1 VASTGEPPAA
11 ALGDV
16 VVRTQAGAR
25 RFPAKER
32 VDACARVLDDPP
44 MPTADTP
51 TAAAFV
57 ARLEAEATE
66 VERRKYRRYFPERH
80 EEFIGV
86 RMGAVFAAAR
96 DNAGMDLAEIERL
109 LEHDAHEVRAGAVRI
124 MAEQAKATSTTD
136 ERRRELADLYVR
148 RHDRIDDW
156 DLVDLGAWEVLGRSL
171 LDRDRGVL
179 DELAASDDPWR
190 RRSAIC
196 ATFAFI
202 RRGEL
207 DETYRLAALLLDD
220 GHDLVRKAVGWAL
233 RNAGDADPG
242 RLRDFLEAHAATMP
256 RVTLRNAIEKLPSV
270 ERSRLLALGKG

>member
-1 VASTGEPPAA
+1 MI
-11 ALGDV
+11 
-16 VVRTQAGAR
+16 R
-25 RFPAKER
+25 
-32 VDACARVLDDPP
+32 P
-44 MPTADTP
+44 MPTPASGP

-57 ARLEAEATE
+57 ARLESEATE
-66 VERRKYRRYFPERH
+66 AERVKYRRYFPERH

-96 DNAGMDLAEIERL
+96 DNAAMDPAEIERL
-109 LEHDAHEVRAGAVRI
+109 LEHDAHEIRAGAVRI
-124 MAEQAKATSTTD
+124 MAEQAKARPTTD
-136 ERRRELADLYVR
+136 ERRRELAELYLR

-179 DELAASDDPWR
+179 DELAGSADPWR

-207 DETYRLAALLLDD
+207 DDTYRLAERLLDD
-220 GHDLVRKAVGWAL
+220 EHDLVRKAVGWAL
-233 RNAGDADPG
+233 RNAGDTDPA
-242 RLRDFLEAHAATMP
+242 RLRSFLEAHAATMP
-256 RVTLRNAIEKLPSV
+256 RVTLRNAIEKLPPA
-270 ERSRLLALGKG
+270 ERKAWLAGGHAQAGDSATAEA